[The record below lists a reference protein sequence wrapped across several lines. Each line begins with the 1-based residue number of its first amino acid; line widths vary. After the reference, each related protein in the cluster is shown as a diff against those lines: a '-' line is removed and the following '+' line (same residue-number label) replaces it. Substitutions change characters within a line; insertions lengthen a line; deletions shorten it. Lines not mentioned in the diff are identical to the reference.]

1 MSSAIPGVPIVHTTH
16 GTNTSDL
23 SHMISRDFDVRTVGC
38 KKKREL
44 SE

>member
-1 MSSAIPGVPIVHTTH
+1 MAKKVNNKILPQNRQELIQ
-16 GTNTSDL
+16 D
-23 SHMISRDFDVRTVGC
+23 TVGC